1 MTTKYLLSKAVVVAT
16 MLAGLTVTGCCDK
29 DKLDDPEYELKN
41 PEVIKTVDGATI
53 VANTLS
59 DVDNMLTQIA
69 SDISDSLQ
77 AAKDYVIT
85 IDAPSLKASE
95 SDHTIS
101 LPLCDYLSNNPTGK
115 AKVVVKFTNPLSTDV
130 PLVIQAKGATGP
142 AVAAQNKVELNITSG
157 LSDIDLNLNMPA
169 TTVTLKA
176 KTGTATIN
184 ELISVTATDALII
197 GNGIT
202 VNWLLLN
209 DGNVAVKEGGKV
221 LGFLGDLYVCNE
233 GVKNPNVFKNEVT
246 DSPKND
252 DYYYVQ
258 KGKIIKNNDGNYGT
272 IAVWSATQPSDTEVD
287 IIIAD
292 GAKASI
298 NAPWNTNI
306 PMINVTGEGNATII
320 NKGYKSPGGKVN
332 LTNQEIYLFNFNKL
346 TNVTVDLAKAVI
358 LNDET
363 GEYEDLEVDQNE
375 WSEIYLPVNS
385 ENCTFN
391 AKHFVIWS
399 PCFKKEVLSSTH
411 KGCTFNSLEADEEFI
426 VRFPSQNENRKS
438 FTAAFDACQFDKVAF
453 CSEFKSGAE
462 YEDFKSYLSFD
473 NSKIGGKAITKD
485 TEMIYD
491 VKSEAGAT
499 TFYLIDG
506 ITYKTTKVNDKWT
519 MERLAD

>member
-29 DKLDDPEYELKN
+29 DKLDDPEYEFKN

-69 SDISDSLQ
+69 SDISDSLR

-130 PLVIQAKGATGP
+130 PLVIQAKCANGP

-176 KTGTATIN
+176 KDGTATIN
-184 ELISVTATDALII
+184 ELTSVTATDALII

-221 LGFLGDLYVCNE
+221 LGFLGD
-233 GVKNPNVFKNEVT
+233 T
-246 DSPKND
+246 
-252 DYYYVQ
+252 
-258 KGKIIKNNDGNYGT
+258 
-272 IAVWSATQPSDTEVD
+272 
-287 IIIAD
+287 
-292 GAKASI
+292 
-298 NAPWNTNI
+298 
-306 PMINVTGEGNATII
+306 
-320 NKGYKSPGGKVN
+320 
-332 LTNQEIYLFNFNKL
+332 
-346 TNVTVDLAKAVI
+346 
-358 LNDET
+358 
-363 GEYEDLEVDQNE
+363 
-375 WSEIYLPVNS
+375 
-385 ENCTFN
+385 
-391 AKHFVIWS
+391 
-399 PCFKKEVLSSTH
+399 
-411 KGCTFNSLEADEEFI
+411 SLEL
-426 VRFPSQNENRKS
+426 VQMCS
-438 FTAAFDACQFDKVAF
+438 F
-453 CSEFKSGAE
+453 
-462 YEDFKSYLSFD
+462 
-473 NSKIGGKAITKD
+473 
-485 TEMIYD
+485 
-491 VKSEAGAT
+491 
-499 TFYLIDG
+499 
-506 ITYKTTKVNDKWT
+506 
-519 MERLAD
+519 